1 MTDYTKFSQPWEQ
14 KTQVQTRI
22 PKKAN
27 SRFLFAHNPE
37 NWELKVIE
45 TYTTNSDGKRKKEK
59 IPLLLPVLSSVGETP
74 GVNGTRAVG
83 NRIDSSIMRTMM
95 QDKGWTLLDP
105 GKHDYMRVYPA
116 HKGNYHTSKWI
127 RLEKVGRRVIEHFDQ
142 DGFDKWRLELMTSG
156 ALNPPHPQI
165 ASLRLISMNRAMSR
179 LERDQHIPEVSNRLK
194 SKQEELRLTKK
205 AIKRVE
211 ELGGAAYELR

>member
-1 MTDYTKFSQPWEQ
+1 MDYTKFSQPWEE

-37 NWELKVIE
+37 NWELKVFD
-45 TYTTNSDGKRKKEK
+45 TYTTTTDGKKKK
-59 IPLLLPVLSSVGETP
+59 QQIPLLLPVLSSVSETP

-83 NRIDSSIMRTMM
+83 NRIDSSIMRTNL

-105 GKHDYMRVYPA
+105 VKHDYMRVYPA

-142 DGFDKWRLELMTSG
+142 DGFDQWRLSLMREG

-179 LERDQHIPEVSNRLK
+179 LERDQHIPEVANRLK
-194 SKQEELRLTKK
+194 SKKAELDLTKK

-211 ELGGAAYELR
+211 DLGAGAYNVR

>member
-1 MTDYTKFSQPWEQ
+1 MDYTNFSQPWEE

-37 NWELKVIE
+37 NWELKVFD
-45 TYTTNSDGKRKKEK
+45 TYTTTTDGKKKKEK
-59 IPLLLPVLSSVGETP
+59 IPLLLP
-74 GVNGTRAVG
+74 
-83 NRIDSSIMRTMM
+83 
-95 QDKGWTLLDP
+95 KGWTLLDP
-105 GKHDYMRVYPA
+105 VKHDYMRVYPA

-142 DGFDKWRLELMTSG
+142 DGFDQWRLSLMREG
-156 ALNPPHPQI
+156 AINPPHPQI
-165 ASLRLISMNRAMSR
+165 AGLRLIGMNRALSR
-179 LERDQHIPEVSNRLK
+179 LERDQHIPEVANRLK

-211 ELGGAAYELR
+211 DLGVGAYNVR